1 MNKNTIYIISIIAL
15 VLAIIIF
22 FIILRLSSLKKLRTK
37 ARELEK
43 QRNLIVSTP
52 IMSELSK
59 IEVILKNEKLEEKL
73 EQWKKR
79 YEIIKGE
86 KYDAITDKLLELDG
100 LIEDKDIKESK
111 EKAVELEMEIYKLR
125 VITDN
130 LLDEIREVT
139 MSEERNRAIVTKLKS
154 RYRDLE
160 RTFNNNS
167 NAYQEI

>member
-73 EQWKKR
+73 EQWKKSC
-79 YEIIKGE
+79 K
-86 KYDAITDKLLELDG
+86 
-100 LIEDKDIKESK
+100 
-111 EKAVELEMEIYKLR
+111 
-125 VITDN
+125 
-130 LLDEIREVT
+130 
-139 MSEERNRAIVTKLKS
+139 
-154 RYRDLE
+154 
-160 RTFNNNS
+160 
-167 NAYQEI
+167 